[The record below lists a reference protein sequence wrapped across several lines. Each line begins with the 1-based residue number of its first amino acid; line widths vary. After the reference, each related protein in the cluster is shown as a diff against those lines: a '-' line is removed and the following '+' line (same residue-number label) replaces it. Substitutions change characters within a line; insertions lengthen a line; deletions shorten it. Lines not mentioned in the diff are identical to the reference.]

1 FSHIFLYGMAVRRYF
16 DSFPTRRSS
25 DLMDEFRLGVA
36 ETLDVIVTPEDDNA
50 YSIFC
55 QTIDRSGFAAGT
67 LSSAAGVVAT
77 RPPLDPVP
85 VLGHREMGMGHGDHG
100 GGHEGM
106 DHGNMDH
113 GDMKHGDMDHAE
125 MDHASMSHDSMN
137 HAGMHHADMNQGSMD
152 HSTMDHAEI

>member
-1 FSHIFLYGMAVRRYF
+1 
-16 DSFPTRRSS
+16 
-25 DLMDEFRLGVA
+25 FRLGVA

-55 QTIDRSGFAAGT
+55 QAIDRSGFAAGT

-100 GGHEGM
+100 SGGHEGM
-106 DHGNMDH
+106 DHGAMNHDAMDH
-113 GDMKHGDMDHAE
+113 GEMDHGSMNHDAMNHAE
-125 MDHASMSHDSMN
+125 MN
-137 HAGMHHADMNQGSMD
+137 HAAMD
-152 HSTMDHAEI
+152 H